1 MPKKYTRA
9 LIISFLLVLVFAV
22 VSLFAGLGYIPEG
35 LFAQLTGSAPRA
47 LLSITPESSTFGV
60 GEDVVVSVMLS
71 ARTKVNLAD
80 VLLRYPSDK
89 LELVRVSKENSVANL
104 WIGEPSVPGK
114 PGVMQMTAGIIG
126 VDGFSGKGKLLTI
139 TFRAKSEGVAS
150 LALTDGSV
158 LAHDGSGTN
167 VLDSTFGAE
176 YKILA
181 SPVVRS
187 PFDLNND
194 RVVDLKDV
202 RVFIDG
208 WGKAYDPTLDFN
220 ANQKVEFDDFL
231 ALVHA
236 VSP

>member
-1 MPKKYTRA
+1 MPLKYTRP
-9 LIISFLLVLVFAV
+9 LIISLLLVLVFTV
-22 VSLFAGLGYIPEG
+22 VSLFMGLGYIPEW

-47 LLSITPESSTFGV
+47 LLSIAPESSTFGV

-71 ARTKVNLAD
+71 ARTKVNLTD

-89 LELVRVSKENSVANL
+89 LEPIRVSKENSIANL
-104 WIGEPSVPGK
+104 WIGEPSIPGK
-114 PGVMQMTAGIIG
+114 LGMMRMTAGIIG
-126 VDGFSGKGKLLTI
+126 ADAFTGKGKLLTI
-139 TFRAKSEGVAS
+139 TFRAKSEGAAN

-167 VLDSTFGAE
+167 VLDLASGAE

-181 SPVVRS
+181 SPVARS

-194 RVVDLKDV
+194 RIVDLKDA

-231 ALVHA
+231 ALVRA
-236 VSP
+236 ISP